1 MLWQLHPV
9 PTIHNDPKSNPSF
22 LKTFTISM
30 KSPRKLKIGVDEL
43 VLLQTSAK
51 IVDIGWIFE
60 QNSSENFTSK
70 KLDNSVK
77 CFNLKCNGETG
88 IFAVHEC
95 ISIDRNLQFVCHIM
109 F

>member
-51 IVDIGWIFE
+51 IVDIG
-60 QNSSENFTSK
+60 
-70 KLDNSVK
+70 
-77 CFNLKCNGETG
+77 
-88 IFAVHEC
+88 
-95 ISIDRNLQFVCHIM
+95 
-109 F
+109 